1 MQLFSD
7 FCFLSFNILVL
18 THFPTLTLYTRTL
31 TPYPP
36 FCVLIIRH
44 IFRRKLFCLLF
55 LLFPL
60 LFPSHLPRPTSN
72 LSLPTFYF
80 SFFTSYFSLSAFRS
94 SLPTTYFPPHIFN
107 FPLLTSRLSPLTSH
121 PSPPY
126 PIPPYPIPHTPHSQY
141 SLPLHSF
148 IISIRSSVTYLVS
161 LFSAGWLCGTYTLIR
176 SYNKKM
182 QSYIKIDC
190 IF

>member
-1 MQLFSD
+1 M
-7 FCFLSFNILVL
+7 
-18 THFPTLTLYTRTL
+18 THCPTLTLYTRAL

-55 LLFPL
+55 LLFSPFISLSPPSYNLQPL
-60 LFPSHLPRPTSN
+60 TSHFL
-72 LSLPTFYF
+72 LLIFYF
-80 SFFTSYFSLSAFRS
+80 L
-94 SLPTTYFPPHIFN
+94 
-107 FPLLTSRLSPLTSH
+107 LLTSHFPLFASYYLLSTSHLQLPTSHFPLPTSHFTPLTLHLSPLTPH
-121 PSPPY
+121 
-126 PIPPYPIPHTPHSQY
+126 PIPLIVNTPCLY
-141 SLPLHSF
+141 TPVSF
-148 IISIRSSVTYLVS
+148 SFTLRSHNPVY